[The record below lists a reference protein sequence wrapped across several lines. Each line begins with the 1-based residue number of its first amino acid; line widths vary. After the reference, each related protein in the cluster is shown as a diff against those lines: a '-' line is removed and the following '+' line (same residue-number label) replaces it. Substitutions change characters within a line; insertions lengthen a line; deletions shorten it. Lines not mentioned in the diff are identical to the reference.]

1 MKTTILLILA
11 AAVLSSQ
18 ENASTVNAVAIE
30 QASVKHHVHKKGKKV
45 EKAEKKKAEKK
56 VEEAEENGKKE
67 KKSVKKEKTA
77 KKKATKGD
85 SQKAEAKKAP
95 AAAVEDEEEAEQ
107 TPGDEATTQTQSE
120 LSGSDEADMIDNI
133 YDHYSKPA
141 FTTTGERSGERI
153 ISKEDALKA
162 GAECLEGIKGL
173 RGKDLETFMTNHFAE
188 AWDNSDVNGE
198 GAISF
203 EEAHTFQRM
212 LMGKLNKL
220 GKADG
225 TLGGEDSQA
234 AAAIQAA
241 EEAGLA

>member
-30 QASVKHHVHKKGKKV
+30 QASFKHHVHKKGKKE

-56 VEEAEENGKKE
+56 VGEAEQTGKKE
-67 KKSVKKEKTA
+67 KKLAKKAKEVKKEAPKEA
-77 KKKATKGD
+77 LKRA
-85 SQKAEAKKAP
+85 AAKKAAAP
-95 AAAVEDEEEAEQ
+95 AKKEEEEAEQ
-107 TPGDEATTQTQSE
+107 TPDDEATTQTQSE

-173 RGKDLETFMTNHFAE
+173 RGKDLEAFMTNHFAE

-203 EEAHTFQRM
+203 EEAHTF
-212 LMGKLNKL
+212 
-220 GKADG
+220 
-225 TLGGEDSQA
+225 
-234 AAAIQAA
+234 
-241 EEAGLA
+241 

>member
-1 MKTTILLILA
+1 MKTTIFLILA

-18 ENASTVNAVAIE
+18 ENASSVNAVAIE
-30 QASVKHHVHKKGKKV
+30 QTSLKHHGHKKGKTVEQAEKPKAAKKVVAVEETEKKLAKKGKKV
-45 EKAEKKKAEKK
+45 KKEAAKAAPKKA
-56 VEEAEENGKKE
+56 A
-67 KKSVKKEKTA
+67 
-77 KKKATKGD
+77 
-85 SQKAEAKKAP
+85 AKKAAAP
-95 AAAVEDEEEAEQ
+95 ADEEEEEAEQ
-107 TPGDEATTQTQSE
+107 TPDDVATTQTQSE

-198 GAISF
+198 AAISF
-203 EEAHTFQRM
+203 EEAHTF
-212 LMGKLNKL
+212 
-220 GKADG
+220 
-225 TLGGEDSQA
+225 
-234 AAAIQAA
+234 
-241 EEAGLA
+241 